1 MKPEQMEALLEATSG
16 IREEYIEEA
25 AQICRRR
32 PRWVGF
38 AAAAAVLALVI
49 GLTVAIWPD
58 MSDSTSVPL
67 LVIQAHAADGN
78 IVTME
83 NVGDHVFL
91 ENQTSDLFPG
101 KTVFTLDVSL
111 EGYNGDRAALAN
123 GQFSLFHKGEYLTPG
138 ESNAH
143 LSVQWLSRETDGVFG
158 YRITG
163 WCETG
168 DPGEYISVWLYGED
182 QQVLHQKELRITNE
196 GGYHIQ
202 MRISYTHRD
211 DRTTDELIDV
221 VMRQD
226 YSWHVMLSSDLRQR
240 FLLNC
245 TGFRELV
252 QRPDAPA
259 KLLELFVR
267 CQNEK
272 GLFPM
277 DGIVVGTSGDNDWLL
292 GVMLT
297 WDEIWDRLTPE
308 EQALALGHG
317 CSRWMFDE
325 TLRFGRYIGTDVIV
339 TADAA
344 DSDATI
350 EVSYNGVTTT
360 TADDHIKILPMIG
373 TGEDKKTTYS
383 WRVIV
388 CFVDPTEVTITVRN
402 KAGDVIEQDVILV
415 TRTENGYKIE
425 VLE

>member
-1 MKPEQMEALLEATSG
+1 MKQEQMEALLEATSG

-25 AQICRRR
+25 AQIHRSR
-32 PRWVGF
+32 PRWVSF
-38 AAAAAVLALVI
+38 AAAAAVLVLVI
-49 GLTVAIWPD
+49 GLAVAIWPG

-67 LVIQAHAADGN
+67 LVIQAYAADGN
-78 IVTME
+78 TVTLE

-91 ENQTSDLFPG
+91 EDQTSDLFPG
-101 KTVFTLDVSL
+101 KTVYTLDVSL
-111 EGYNGDRAALAN
+111 EGYNGDRAALTD
-123 GQFSLFHKGEYLTPG
+123 GQFSLYHKGKYLTPG
-138 ESNAH
+138 ESDAY
-143 LSVQWLSRETDGVFG
+143 LSVQWLNRETDGVFG

-168 DPGEYISVWLYGED
+168 DYISVWLYGED
-182 QQVLHQKELRITNE
+182 RQVLHQKELRITNE
-196 GGYHIQ
+196 GGYQMQ

-226 YSWHVMLSSDLRQR
+226 YSLHVLLSSDLRQQ
-240 FLLNC
+240 FLLNY

-272 GLFPM
+272 SLFPM
-277 DGIVVGTSGDNDWLL
+277 DGIIVGMSGDNDWLL
-292 GVMLT
+292 GAMLT
-297 WDEIWDRLTPE
+297 WDEIWNRLTPE

-344 DSDATI
+344 DSDSTI
-350 EVSYNGVTTT
+350 EVSYNGVTTA

-373 TGEDKKTTYS
+373 TGEDKKPTYS

-388 CFVDPTEVTITVRN
+388 CFEDPTEVTFTVRN

-415 TRTENGYKIE
+415 TRTENSYEIE

>member
-1 MKPEQMEALLEATSG
+1 MLEATSG
-16 IREEYIEEA
+16 IREDYIEEA
-25 AQICRRR
+25 ANTKITL
-32 PRWVGF
+32 PRWVGIT
-38 AAAAAVLALVI
+38 AAAAVLVLVI
-49 GLTVAIWPD
+49 GLTVAIWPGV
-58 MSDSTSVPL
+58 SDSTSVPL

-78 IVTME
+78 TATLE

-91 ENQTSDLFPG
+91 EDQTSDLFPG
-101 KTVFTLDVSL
+101 KTVYTLDVSL
-111 EGYNGDRAALAN
+111 EGYNGDRDALTD
-123 GQFSLFHKGEYLTPG
+123 GQFSLFHKGKYLTPG
-138 ESNAH
+138 ETDAY

-163 WCETG
+163 WCETM
-168 DPGEYISVWLYGED
+168 DYISVWLYGED
-182 QQVLHQKELRITNE
+182 RQVLHQKELRITNE
-196 GGYHIQ
+196 GGYQMQ

-240 FLLNC
+240 FLLNN

-267 CQNEK
+267 CQNEE

-277 DGIVVGTSGDNDWLL
+277 DGIIVGMSGDNDWLL
-292 GVMLT
+292 GAMLT
-297 WDEIWDRLTPE
+297 WDEIWNRLTPE

-325 TLRFGRYIGTDVIV
+325 TLRFGKYIGTDVIV

-344 DSDATI
+344 DSGATI

-373 TGEDKKTTYS
+373 TGEDQKPIYS

-388 CFVDPTEVTITVRN
+388 CFEDPTEVTFIVRN

-415 TRTENGYKIE
+415 TRTENSYEIE